1 MLYFECMLVYVLHVR
16 LCTICSNSMYVCM
29 YIHVCVRIKASTKYT
44 PTYYFKCLCL
54 YQDCM
59 YIQYMYGCINKYSH
73 NINFESKGI
82 EYHIVMITS

>member
-1 MLYFECMLVYVLHVR
+1 
-16 LCTICSNSMYVCM
+16 M